1 MTALAQLEAALCQ
14 AAPHHRSRIRHQLA
28 LMDAGLRQF
37 LETYVAHCTQAGA
50 SCDDMAESY
59 AFLLRETMKEQMYFA
74 KHGTYRYH
82 TQDDVRDRGYRDD
95 GYMTKYMTGLALST
109 VLWPNHV
116 ALYHFFKRFVE
127 SDKCPRGGYME
138 VGAGHGLFCAQA
150 LRSGQFQSCTV
161 VDVSASSIRLSKAM
175 LQDAAR
181 GVPVTYHCM
190 DFLDFAAGSYD
201 VIVIGEV
208 LEHVEHPDA
217 FLRKARELL
226 RPGGRVYVST
236 CLNAPEPDHI
246 YLFST
251 RAEVAQMIR
260 ASGFSVE
267 DEACLP
273 YEGRTAELCEAERLP
288 VNVAYILKPS

>member
-82 TQDDVRDRGYRDD
+82 TQDDVRDRVYRDD

-116 ALYHFFKRFVE
+116 ALYHFLSV
-127 SDKCPRGGYME
+127 
-138 VGAGHGLFCAQA
+138 
-150 LRSGQFQSCTV
+150 
-161 VDVSASSIRLSKAM
+161 LSKVTNAHGGGTWKSGPATACFARRHCGRGSSK
-175 LQDAAR
+175 AAR
-181 GVPVTYHCM
+181 SWTS
-190 DFLDFAAGSYD
+190 A
-201 VIVIGEV
+201 
-208 LEHVEHPDA
+208 HP
-217 FLRKARELL
+217 
-226 RPGGRVYVST
+226 
-236 CLNAPEPDHI
+236 
-246 YLFST
+246 
-251 RAEVAQMIR
+251 
-260 ASGFSVE
+260 
-267 DEACLP
+267 
-273 YEGRTAELCEAERLP
+273 
-288 VNVAYILKPS
+288 PSA

>member
-82 TQDDVRDRGYRDD
+82 TQDDVRDRVYRDD

-127 SDKCPRGGYME
+127 SDKCPRGGVHGSRGRPRLVLRAGTA
-138 VGAGHGLFCAQA
+138 VGAVPKLHGRGRQRILHPPEQ
-150 LRSGQFQSCTV
+150 G
-161 VDVSASSIRLSKAM
+161 
-175 LQDAAR
+175 DAAR
-181 GVPVTYHCM
+181 CCQG
-190 DFLDFAAGSYD
+190 
-201 VIVIGEV
+201 
-208 LEHVEHPDA
+208 
-217 FLRKARELL
+217 
-226 RPGGRVYVST
+226 RPRDIPLHGFPGFRGGQ
-236 CLNAPEPDHI
+236 L
-246 YLFST
+246 
-251 RAEVAQMIR
+251 
-260 ASGFSVE
+260 
-267 DEACLP
+267 
-273 YEGRTAELCEAERLP
+273 
-288 VNVAYILKPS
+288 